1 LAKDF
6 EKEHPVVKGLK
17 RMSQLESDY
26 SDIKTQLVRGRLK
39 ETKWE
44 DLRYMDALM
53 SLERHVELSIRRQ
66 SPGFGGALA
75 YFHLRKRYPV
85 EHECIDRE
93 MTQGIRTSFDEFMNM
108 ETEHDRAEAQLEIE
122 SVERG
127 MRKREESIRKEQ
139 ELRQQWH
146 ELGGKS

>member
-1 LAKDF
+1 MLQLKATTGDGD
-6 EKEHPVVKGLK
+6 PVSPWPSKG
-17 RMSQLESDY
+17 D
-26 SDIKTQLVRGRLK
+26 RGEIAHGRPICP
-39 ETKWE
+39 
-44 DLRYMDALM
+44 
-53 SLERHVELSIRRQ
+53 ERHGIEYTS